1 MDINLY
7 TAWIAFL
14 LGVLTGAVPGL
25 FFHRENWLGGYN
37 AWRRRLVRLA
47 HISFF
52 GLGILNLCLLWTFH
66 HTGITTGI
74 QWPSNL
80 MVIGAITMPLV
91 CYLSAWKMACR
102 YLFPISAGFGLSRHP
117 DRPMETRHQAIAT
130 RR

>member
-1 MDINLY
+1 
-7 TAWIAFL
+7 
-14 LGVLTGAVPGL
+14 
-25 FFHRENWLGGYN
+25 
-37 AWRRRLVRLA
+37 VRLA

-102 YLFPISAGFGLSRHP
+102 YLFPIPAGSVFL
-117 DRPMETRHQAIAT
+117 AILLVLWRLAT
-130 RR
+130 RP